1 MNRLP
6 EAGSSLANVMVSAK
20 SEDLLLADAALTL
33 MAAMGA
39 DGCDIFLGDKAAL
52 ALRASTEDPEMA
64 GRIHQGRGAGLASY
78 VVGNNRPYPV
88 PERLAENE
96 PFRRVPWG
104 EPNDFQSA
112 LAVPMPE
119 DTDPHGA
126 VVVYRREQWAIND
139 QEVFKLVRLAAELST
154 GLRIY
159 RGAFDAG
166 SQSNRLGVLSEV
178 TKTLTDS
185 PYLEEILQLLV
196 NLTAQR
202 FNYKV
207 VTVRLLDEKR
217 QELVLRATQATN
229 RAYQNKP
236 AIKLGESIAGQAIQ
250 KGEVIVVEDVQE
262 TEEYIGHDLAVEQG
276 LRSMACIPLVIAGRT
291 VGVMSCYT
299 DEVRGFGEDELAALE
314 TLANQAAVMIEHAKL
329 QVRNTLMQ
337 EMHHRVKNN
346 LQQIASLLRLQLR
359 QSHYKNIEEALN
371 DSLSRILA
379 IAAVHE
385 LLSRDDLDHVS
396 VKSIAETLGHHMQQS
411 LLMPAKSIAFSV
423 GGDEV
428 FLNTNQ
434 ATQVAL
440 ILNEMIANAVEHGFE
455 KRKEGEIHINVE
467 QRGDEVGLWV
477 SNNGEP
483 LPPDFDPGGGQLG
496 LQIVR
501 SLAGA
506 LGGKF
511 MISDR
516 LGWTVCEVKF
526 TRALAE

>member
-1 MNRLP
+1 N
-6 EAGSSLANVMVSAK
+6 K
-20 SEDLLLADAALTL
+20 
-33 MAAMGA
+33 
-39 DGCDIFLGDKAAL
+39 
-52 ALRASTEDPEMA
+52 RAI
-64 GRIHQGRGAGLASY
+64 R
-78 VVGNNRPYPV
+78 
-88 PERLAENE
+88 
-96 PFRRVPWG
+96 
-104 EPNDFQSA
+104 
-112 LAVPMPE
+112 
-119 DTDPHGA
+119 
-126 VVVYRREQWAIND
+126 
-139 QEVFKLVRLAAELST
+139 
-154 GLRIY
+154 
-159 RGAFDAG
+159 
-166 SQSNRLGVLSEV
+166 
-178 TKTLTDS
+178 
-185 PYLEEILQLLV
+185 
-196 NLTAQR
+196 
-202 FNYKV
+202 
-207 VTVRLLDEKR
+207 
-217 QELVLRATQATN
+217 
-229 RAYQNKP
+229 
-236 AIKLGESIAGQAIQ
+236 LGESIAGLAIQ
-250 KGEVIVVEDVQE
+250 KGEVIVVEDVQAS
-262 TEEYIGHDLAVEQG
+262 EEYIGHDLAVEQG

-291 VGVMSCYT
+291 VGVLSCYT
-299 DEVRGFGEDELAALE
+299 GEVREFGEDELAALE

-371 DSLSRILA
+371 DSLARILA

-411 LLMPAKSIAFSV
+411 LLMPAKQIAFSV

-467 QRGDEVGLWV
+467 QEGDIVGLWV

-483 LPPDFDPGGGQLG
+483 LPPDFNPEGGQLG

-511 MISDR
+511 AISDR

-526 TRALAE
+526 TRQLAE

>member
-6 EAGSSLANVMVSAK
+6 EIGSSLANVMVAAP
-20 SEDLLLADAALTL
+20 SEEQLLADAAEQVRYS
-33 MAAMGA
+33 MGA
-39 DGCDIFLGDKAAL
+39 DACDIFLGDQSVL
-52 ALRASTEDPEMA
+52 TLRASTSHPDLV
-64 GRIHQGRGAGLASY
+64 GRVRQGSGAGLAGGAT
-78 VVGNNRPYPV
+78 VQNKPLVI
-88 PERLAENE
+88 PEGLNEREAYRRLPWENL
-96 PFRRVPWG
+96 P
-104 EPNDFQSA
+104 FQSA
-112 LAVPMPE
+112 LVVPLPE
-119 DTDPHGA
+119 DSAPLGS
-126 VVVYRREQWAIND
+126 VIVYRSDRWAISD
-139 QEVFKLVRLAAELST
+139 MEVVKLVRLTAELST

-159 RGAFDAG
+159 RAAFEAG
-166 SQSNRLGVLSEV
+166 SQANRLGVLSEV

-196 NLTAQR
+196 NLTARR

-217 QELVLRATQATN
+217 QELVLRATQANN
-229 RAYQNKP
+229 RAYQNKR
-236 AIKLGESIAGQAIQ
+236 AIRLGESIAGRAIQ
-250 KGEVIVVEDVQE
+250 SGQIIVVEDVQAS
-262 TEEYIGHDLAVEQG
+262 EEYIGHDLAEEQG
-276 LRSMACIPLVIAGRT
+276 LRSMACIPLLIGGKA
-291 VGVMSCYT
+291 VGVLSCYT
-299 DEVRGFGEDELAALE
+299 GEVREFTEDELAALE

-396 VKSIAETLGHHMQQS
+396 IKSIAETLGHHMQQS
-411 LLMPAKSIAFSV
+411 LLMPAKHIAFSV

-428 FLNTNQ
+428 YLNTNQ

-440 ILNEMIANAVEHGFE
+440 ILNEMVSNAVEHGFE
-455 KRKEGEIHINVE
+455 NRREGEIHINVE

-477 SNNGEP
+477 SNNGDP
-483 LPPDFDPGGGQLG
+483 LPDGFDPTGGQLG
-496 LQIVR
+496 LQIIR

-511 MISDR
+511 VISDR

-526 TRALAE
+526 TRQLAE